1 MKLDRCF
8 IECPSERLVSFSPM
22 PWVFFAAME
31 NGSVMASDILQ
42 RTLRELHALGA
53 SSPALESAVSEF
65 EQAKD
70 DRSRRAAGDQ
80 LLAMLTQCIAQAQ
93 AQPDGEKRATMIA
106 LYEALG
112 AHVPA
117 DPL

>member
-1 MKLDRCF
+1 
-8 IECPSERLVSFSPM
+8 
-22 PWVFFAAME
+22 
-31 NGSVMASDILQ
+31 
-42 RTLRELHALGA
+42 
-53 SSPALESAVSEF
+53 
-65 EQAKD
+65 
-70 DRSRRAAGDQ
+70 
-80 LLAMLTQCIAQAQ
+80 MLTQCIAQAQ